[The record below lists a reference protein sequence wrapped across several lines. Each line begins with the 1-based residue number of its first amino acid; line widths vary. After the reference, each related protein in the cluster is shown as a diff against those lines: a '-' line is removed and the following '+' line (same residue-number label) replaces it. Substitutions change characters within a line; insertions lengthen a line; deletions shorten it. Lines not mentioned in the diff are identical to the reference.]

1 MHDDFE
7 CFAGIDWATEA
18 HQVCL
23 VDRAG
28 VILGEHHDAPR
39 PEIWE
44 KTSGH
49 HT

>member
-28 VILGEHHDAPR
+28 VILGERSFAH
-39 PEIWE
+39 
-44 KTSGH
+44 SGAGLAALCD
-49 HT
+49 